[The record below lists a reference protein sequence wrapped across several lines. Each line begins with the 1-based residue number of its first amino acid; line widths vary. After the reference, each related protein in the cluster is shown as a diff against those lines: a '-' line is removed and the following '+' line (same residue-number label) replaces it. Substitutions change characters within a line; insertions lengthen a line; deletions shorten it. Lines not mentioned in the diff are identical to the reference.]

1 MRIGP
6 SAKSHCAE
14 PKGNETYG
22 FFHLWNPPSS
32 LCSEPTSGNQDDG
45 VPAPPPVAE
54 ERDARTVLAGKG
66 PLRRAKSGR
75 ALACCAPFWRSQ
87 DATAGSGGNTIQR
100 QVWFMQTLGA
110 AASVGSAPVKNEK
123 PDISRA
129 NKTGQLDV
137 LITMGDGGAS
147 KMGRGWRAS
156 AV

>member
-14 PKGNETYG
+14 PNGNETYG
-22 FFHLWNPPSS
+22 FFPLWNPPSS
-32 LCSEPTSGNQDDG
+32 LCSEPTSGNQDDR

-87 DATAGSGGNTIQR
+87 DATGGSGGNTIQR

-137 LITMGDGGAS
+137 LITCDADTMMPTRCRPD
-147 KMGRGWRAS
+147 M
-156 AV
+156 